1 MSKIHST
8 SDNSKVSPLHSAYSR
23 APEFRI
29 SVSNS
34 NLSSHQ
40 ASCPILEHYL
50 PIVEGE
56 GSSCRQSRQRGNI
69 QTLSTRWNFLRQDL
83 VRHEFGRKGL
93 KMNGRR
99 LDDLQSLPACCKCF
113 TIYVLAFC
121 VFFLGRQVL
130 AQQIESGVTLK
141 QKGAGVATVA
151 QNAGRGATKLYGQ
164 QDQASLPDAPSASQP
179 AYAKPGPLT
188 LGARFKIY
196 RGALI
201 RPYTLVGPALGAGVG
216 QWEDEPPEWGQGGEG
231 YARRLASGMGRHVI
245 AETIRFGLAA
255 ADGEDPRYQRS
266 RERGVWSRTRH
277 AIVETFT
284 SETESGTRIPAYSRL
299 AGAYGAAFISSAWYP
314 DSRATVGYALRRGS
328 TALASSLGFH
338 LFEEFVPAKYFR
350 ALHVGD

>member
-1 MSKIHST
+1 
-8 SDNSKVSPLHSAYSR
+8 
-23 APEFRI
+23 
-29 SVSNS
+29 
-34 NLSSHQ
+34 
-40 ASCPILEHYL
+40 
-50 PIVEGE
+50 
-56 GSSCRQSRQRGNI
+56 
-69 QTLSTRWNFLRQDL
+69 
-83 VRHEFGRKGL
+83 
-93 KMNGRR
+93 MNGRR

-245 AETIRFGLAA
+245 A
-255 ADGEDPRYQRS
+255 
-266 RERGVWSRTRH
+266 
-277 AIVETFT
+277 
-284 SETESGTRIPAYSRL
+284 RL
-299 AGAYGAAFISSAWYP
+299 FDSA
-314 DSRATVGYALRRGS
+314 
-328 TALASSLGFH
+328 
-338 LFEEFVPAKYFR
+338 
-350 ALHVGD
+350 